1 MAVAYAF
8 KSLGGRARETSTAW
22 GLAHAADTSV
32 RISDSSGLKVQRE
45 RTLSTMRGAGSRVRA
60 PGAAAASAASHY
72 AKGGDRHP
80 PRLSPGYL
88 TWALGVLLTL
98 GALVGCET
106 RMALLTLPASC
117 STPHIVQA
125 QVDGMIRTTIFY
137 ECPAE

>member
-60 PGAAAASAASHY
+60 PGAAAGSAATTLRFWRLVPLTILALAGCAGSPVTIPVGCTPAWTHVVGR
-72 AKGGDRHP
+72 ADREP
-80 PRLSPGYL
+80 SVW
-88 TWALGVLLTL
+88 TLGVLCER
-98 GALVGCET
+98 GAV
-106 RMALLTLPASC
+106 PY
-117 STPHIVQA
+117 IVPGA
-125 QVDGMIRTTIFY
+125 
-137 ECPAE
+137 PL